1 MFTDIFGFLLD
12 QLSYL
17 NVFILMTVES
27 TFIPFPSEI
36 VLPPAAYHAHATG
49 EQNVYLLTLV
59 ATLGADLGAAI
70 NYFLALYLGR
80 PVVYAFAR
88 SKWGRRC
95 LLSEEKVQR
104 SERYFDEHG
113 AVATLTGRLVPVVR
127 QLISIPA
134 GLARMGF
141 LRFILFTTIG
151 AGAWNTVLATIG
163 WSLQTVVPED
173 QLMGKVNE
181 YSDHIKVVILA
192 AVAVAAIYFIYKHYK
207 NKIRS

>member
-181 YSDHIKVVILA
+181 YSDHIKIVILA

-207 NKIRS
+207 K